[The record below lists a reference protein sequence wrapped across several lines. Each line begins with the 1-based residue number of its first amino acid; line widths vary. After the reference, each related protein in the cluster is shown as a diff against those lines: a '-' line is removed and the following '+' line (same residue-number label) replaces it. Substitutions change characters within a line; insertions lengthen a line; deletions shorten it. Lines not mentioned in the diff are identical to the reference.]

1 VKIKTALII
10 VGTRPEVI
18 KMAPVVAQLKATS
31 GWSVRV
37 CFTGQHEDLGMQ
49 MLDWW
54 GIEIDARC
62 SIMEEY
68 QGLNLL
74 LSKAL
79 VAIDAVLEEQ
89 APDIVLVQGDTTSCL
104 AGAMAAFQRKIPV
117 AHVEAG
123 LRTNN
128 KYAPFPEEI
137 NRRLV
142 SRLADIHFAPTE
154 QNKHAL
160 EREGIPKDQIFVTG
174 NPVIDALYMCKE
186 RIDERSNPEIRQLL
200 GWLQPEKKTL
210 LVTAHRRE
218 NISHGLSELMEA
230 LLDLVTLHDLQVV
243 LPVHPNPEVKAVLEG
258 HLGNSEHIY
267 LSESLGYESFVWL
280 MNYSDILLTD
290 SGGIQ
295 EEAPSLHKPVLV
307 MREETERT
315 EAVEAGTVALVGM
328 NAEVIKSSVINLL
341 TNRDAYQE
349 MSERVNPYGDG
360 QAAKKIVSILAGKL
374 NYRYYPKA

>member
-218 NISHGLSELMEA
+218 NISHGLSELTEA
-230 LLDLVTLHDLQVV
+230 LLDLVTLHDLQIV

-258 HLGNSEHIY
+258 LLGNSEHIY

>member
-1 VKIKTALII
+1 MKIKTALII

-62 SIMEEY
+62 SIMEEH

-160 EREGIPKDQIFVTG
+160 EKEGIPKEQIFVTG

-200 GWLQPEKKTL
+200 GWLQPDKKTL

-218 NISHGLSELMEA
+218 NISHGLSELTEA
-230 LLDLVTLHDLQVV
+230 LLDLVTLHDLQIV

-315 EAVEAGTVALVGM
+315 EAVEAGTVALIGM
-328 NAEVIKSSVINLL
+328 NAEAIKSSVSNLL

>member
-1 VKIKTALII
+1 MKIKTALII

-62 SIMEEY
+62 SIMEEH

-160 EREGIPKDQIFVTG
+160 EKEGIPKDQIFVTG

-218 NISHGLSELMEA
+218 NISHGLSELTEA
-230 LLDLVTLHDLQVV
+230 LLDLVTLHDLQIV

-315 EAVEAGTVALVGM
+315 EAVKAGTVALIGM
-328 NAEVIKSSVINLL
+328 NAEAIKSSVSNLL

-360 QAAKKIVSILAGKL
+360 QAAKKIVAILAGKL

>member
-1 VKIKTALII
+1 MKIKTALII

-218 NISHGLSELMEA
+218 NISHGLSELTEA
-230 LLDLVTLHDLQVV
+230 LLDLVTLHDLQIV

>member
-1 VKIKTALII
+1 MKIKTALII

-218 NISHGLSELMEA
+218 NISHGLSELTEA

>member
-218 NISHGLSELMEA
+218 NISHGLSELTEA
-230 LLDLVTLHDLQVV
+230 LLDLVTLHDLQIV

>member
-1 VKIKTALII
+1 MKIKTALII

-18 KMAPVVAQLKATS
+18 KMAPVVAQLKATT

-62 SIMEEY
+62 SIMEEH

-160 EREGIPKDQIFVTG
+160 EKEGIPKEQIFVTG

-218 NISHGLSELMEA
+218 NISHGLSELTEA
-230 LLDLVTLHDLQVV
+230 LLDLVTLHDLQIV
-243 LPVHPNPEVKAVLEG
+243 LPVHPNPEVKAVLKG
-258 HLGNSEHIY
+258 YLGNSEHIY

-295 EEAPSLHKPVLV
+295 EEAPSLNKPVLV
-307 MREETERT
+307 MRGETERT
-315 EAVEAGTVALVGM
+315 EAVEAGTVALIGM
-328 NAEVIKSSVINLL
+328 KAEAIKASVSNLL
-341 TNRDAYQE
+341 TNKDAYQE

-360 QAAKKIVSILAGKL
+360 QAAKKIVSVLAGKL
-374 NYRYYPKA
+374 NYRY

>member
-62 SIMEEY
+62 SIMEEH

-160 EREGIPKDQIFVTG
+160 EKEGIPKEQIFVTG

-186 RIDERSNPEIRQLL
+186 RIDEQSNPEIRQLL

-218 NISHGLSELMEA
+218 NISHGLSELTEA
-230 LLDLVTLHDLQVV
+230 LLDLVTLHDLQIV
-243 LPVHPNPEVKAVLEG
+243 LPVHPNPKVKVVLEG

-295 EEAPSLHKPVLV
+295 EEGPSLHKPVLV

-315 EAVEAGTVALVGM
+315 EAVKAGTVALIGM
-328 NAEVIKSSVINLL
+328 NAEAIKSSVSNLL

>member
-1 VKIKTALII
+1 MKIKTALII

-18 KMAPVVAQLKATS
+18 KMAPVVAQLKATT

-62 SIMEEY
+62 SIMEEH

-128 KYAPFPEEI
+128 KYSCIWYKLLLLLFFSPWW
-137 NRRLV
+137 RLHSV
-142 SRLADIHFAPTE
+142 SVSM
-154 QNKHAL
+154 K
-160 EREGIPKDQIFVTG
+160 GILLRVK
-174 NPVIDALYMCKE
+174 
-186 RIDERSNPEIRQLL
+186 SL
-200 GWLQPEKKTL
+200 GWI
-210 LVTAHRRE
+210 RYRW
-218 NISHGLSELMEA
+218 
-230 LLDLVTLHDLQVV
+230 
-243 LPVHPNPEVKAVLEG
+243 EG
-258 HLGNSEHIY
+258 
-267 LSESLGYESFVWL
+267 V
-280 MNYSDILLTD
+280 
-290 SGGIQ
+290 
-295 EEAPSLHKPVLV
+295 
-307 MREETERT
+307 R
-315 EAVEAGTVALVGM
+315 
-328 NAEVIKSSVINLL
+328 
-341 TNRDAYQE
+341 
-349 MSERVNPYGDG
+349 
-360 QAAKKIVSILAGKL
+360 
-374 NYRYYPKA
+374 

>member
-1 VKIKTALII
+1 
-10 VGTRPEVI
+10 
-18 KMAPVVAQLKATS
+18 
-31 GWSVRV
+31 
-37 CFTGQHEDLGMQ
+37 

-54 GIEIDARC
+54 GIDPDARC
-62 SIMEEY
+62 SIMEEH
-68 QGLNLL
+68 QGLNRLL
-74 LSKAL
+74 AKAL
-79 VAIDAVLEEQ
+79 TSIDRVLEEQ
-89 APDIVLVQGDTTSCL
+89 NPDVVLVQGDTTSCL

-154 QNKHAL
+154 QNKYSL

-174 NPVIDALYMCKE
+174 NPVIDALYMCME
-186 RIDERSNPEIRQLL
+186 RIDEQSNAEIRQLL

-218 NISHGLSELMEA
+218 NISHGLSELTEA

-243 LPVHPNPEVKAVLEG
+243 LPVHPNPEVKAVLEV

-315 EAVEAGTVALVGM
+315 EAVEAGTVALIGM
-328 NAEVIKSSVINLL
+328 NAEAIKSSVSNLL

-349 MSERVNPYGDG
+349 MSERENPYGDG
-360 QAAKKIVSILAGKL
+360 QAAKKIVSVLAGKL